1 MLPLPEEQVWEEE
14 EAVVVVD
21 ILFSFV
27 VYSCIQWRE
36 MYFCRVCSMSMSMSM
51 K

>member
-21 ILFSFV
+21 IFFCCTEYIAVLGGGICIFV
-27 VYSCIQWRE
+27 GFVQCQRQ
-36 MYFCRVCSMSMSMSM
+36 CQ
-51 K
+51 

>member
-21 ILFSFV
+21 IFFV
-27 VYSCIQWRE
+27 VIEDRCTRWRGCIFVGFVQ
-36 MYFCRVCSMSMSMSM
+36 
-51 K
+51 